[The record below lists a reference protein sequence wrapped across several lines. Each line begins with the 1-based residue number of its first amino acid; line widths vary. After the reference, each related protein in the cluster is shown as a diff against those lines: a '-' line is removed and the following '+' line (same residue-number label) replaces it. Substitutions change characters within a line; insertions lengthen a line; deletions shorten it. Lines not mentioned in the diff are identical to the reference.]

1 MMECILA
8 GVLFRQASSSVRR
21 LAGYAV
27 RHQKRFDFSSRGIND
42 ISIGAELA
50 KKLGTDGPFPYQ
62 FFSNK
67 GSEQTPAGLPFAVVQ
82 HFRY

>member
-1 MMECILA
+1 MFLIGFEHVMIECL
-8 GVLFRQASSSVRR
+8 LMQECLLSQAYSPVRR

-27 RHQKRFDFSSRGIND
+27 RHQKRFDLSSRGMND
-42 ISIGAELA
+42 ISVGAELA

-67 GSEQTPAGLPFAVVQ
+67 GSGQTPA
-82 HFRY
+82 